1 MHQMGAKIDDL
12 TQQIVSMQSQL
23 IKVIENKHDLQE
35 NKVQCRIE
43 ELRARQQ
50 ADAAMQDQHIVN
62 QIEPFLKGRFNE
74 LLFSPAFFSM
84 EQQPLKVKSF
94 DEKGDFAYN
103 LFKSTKILDEIT
115 LTLLSKSDQLAEF
128 GEIKLSQ
135 VESHACYF
143 FMIEITEKESIE
155 VVIPVEAEN

>member
-1 MHQMGAKIDDL
+1 
-12 TQQIVSMQSQL
+12 
-23 IKVIENKHDLQE
+23 
-35 NKVQCRIE
+35 
-43 ELRARQQ
+43 
-50 ADAAMQDQHIVN
+50 MQDQHIVN

-115 LTLLSKSDQLAEF
+115 LTLLSKSD
-128 GEIKLSQ
+128 
-135 VESHACYF
+135 
-143 FMIEITEKESIE
+143 
-155 VVIPVEAEN
+155 